1 MQLDETLLERIASLR
16 LNAWAAYLLAAV
28 LAGGAVLLRL
38 ELDGYVTSAEF
49 ITYYPAVLL
58 AALLCG
64 AGPGLLT
71 ALLCGLA
78 GWYFTLP
85 PGGSWELAGP
95 PEVAVL
101 VLYFVLSPI
110 GALAVAALRRAI
122 ARLREAERH
131 QEVLV
136 AELQHRTRNLL
147 GVVRSMSGQLARAS
161 RSVDELQRG
170 LDQRLAA
177 LGRVQTLLSRG
188 DEMIDLAELI
198 RMELAA
204 HNADPNDVRVDVAG
218 PQLSLPSRAAQPAAL
233 AIHELATNATKHG
246 ALSQRGG
253 RLAVTWRIGGTR
265 HRPASEVEWRETG
278 VRLPEDVAA
287 RPSGFGRRLLEKAL
301 PYDLGTRTSFGFTD
315 DGIRC
320 RFDLPLSDA

>member
-1 MQLDETLLERIASLR
+1 MHLEETPLERLASLR
-16 LNAWAAYLLAAV
+16 LSAWAAYPLAVALAA
-28 LAGGAVLLRL
+28 GAVLLRF
-38 ELDGYVTSAEF
+38 ELDDYVTSAEF
-49 ITYYPAVLL
+49 ITYYPAVLV

-64 AGPGLLT
+64 AGPGLLA

-85 PGGSWELAGP
+85 PRGSWELAGP
-95 PEVAVL
+95 PQVAVL
-101 VLYFVLSPI
+101 LLYFVLSPI

-122 ARLREAERH
+122 ARLSAAERQ

-147 GVVRSMSGQLARAS
+147 GIVRSMANQLAGAS
-161 RSVDELQRG
+161 TSVDELQRN

-188 DEMIDLAELI
+188 DEVIDFAELI
-198 RMELAA
+198 RIELAA
-204 HNADPNDVRVDVAG
+204 HIPDPNDPRVDLTG
-218 PQLSLPSRAAQPAAL
+218 PHLPLPSRAAQPAAL
-233 AIHELATNATKHG
+233 AIHELTTNATKHG
-246 ALSQRGG
+246 ALSQGRG
-253 RLAVTWRIGGTR
+253 RLAVTWQVGGTR
-265 HRPASEVEWRETG
+265 HRPVAEVEWRESG
-278 VRLPEDVAA
+278 VRLPADVGV
-287 RPSGFGRRLLEKAL
+287 RPTGFGRRLLEKAL

-320 RFDLPLSDA
+320 RFDLPLTSS